1 MTNSID
7 AAAALAAAKSKLAI
21 TAAYKFVAMAVMLT
35 NCNLFIQQTQ
45 LPVDRP
51 LTFTNDVLSGSVAPP
66 GLMGFGGSI
75 VTSNYFFGFGH
86 SHFANFANVN
96 YRRQTREKQI
106 EWSQMTSQI
115 DTNQVSTL
123 ALTWLNN
130 LGVDTLALEQKYPC
144 TITQRFYYN
153 KTDGELKPIDSIKV
167 LLPIYVISWG
177 SIPIKSH
184 PQYSYPAATMTIFGP
199 SKELIE
205 YHLYQDDLMLRP
217 KLDVKDQ
224 DKLLDIPDSDFKQY
238 SDSQRSDLVKQ
249 FAP

>member
-7 AAAALAAAKSKLAI
+7 TVAALAAAKSKFAI

-35 NCNLFIQQTQ
+35 NCNLFVQQTR
-45 LPVDRP
+45 LPVDHP
-51 LTFTNDVLSGSVAPP
+51 LTFTNDVLSSSVAPP

-96 YRRQTREKQI
+96 FRKQTREKQI

-130 LGVDTLALEQKYPC
+130 LGVDTLTLEQKYPC

-153 KTDGELKPIDSIKV
+153 KTGGDRPHPPANTLPHRMGEGRGEDNTPFFTIHDLTSSICLDS
-167 LLPIYVISWG
+167 SRQW
-177 SIPIKSH
+177 
-184 PQYSYPAATMTIFGP
+184 AAGKKWI
-199 SKELIE
+199 
-205 YHLYQDDLMLRP
+205 LRCRP
-217 KLDVKDQ
+217 
-224 DKLLDIPDSDFKQY
+224 PEHFSRFKIGI
-238 SDSQRSDLVKQ
+238 
-249 FAP
+249 